1 MKPAIYTS
9 LFLVLVLIT
18 TNIKPRETV
27 HRIQAGQFLGSGV
40 SVATAKGQTLVL
52 TAHHVV
58 QDGGPYTVAGRVATV
73 IATDKTWDL
82 AALVVDETLPTARL
96 GNVEP
101 TVGDRLTVC
110 GYGSG
115 EYKEATGKVVGFYA
129 PAAPNWVA
137 IDASARSGDSGG
149 PLFYQDGT
157 VAAILFGS
165 DKVGAHGTHC
175 MQVREFLSN
184 IKGYEH
190 LIKALDNPYNIW

>member
-1 MKPAIYTS
+1 MKPLIYSS
-9 LFLVLVLIT
+9 LFLCLVLLT
-18 TNIKPRETV
+18 TSTKPRPTV

-40 SVATAKGQTLVL
+40 SVATANGQTLVL
-52 TAHHVV
+52 TANHVV
-58 QDGGPYTVAGRVATV
+58 KDGGPYTVAGRAATV
-73 IATDKTWDL
+73 IGTDKTWDL
-82 AALVVDETLPTARL
+82 AALVVDETLPTAQL
-96 GNVEP
+96 GNREP
-101 TVGDRLTVC
+101 LIGDRLTVC

-149 PLFYQDGT
+149 PLFYSDGT
-157 VAAILFGS
+157 VGAVLFGS

-175 MQVREFLSN
+175 IRIREFLKT
-184 IKGYEH
+184 IKNHEH